1 MTGQIDFKKEAS
13 LSPHPLPTG
22 KTSYVTA
29 HRRVTVSR
37 ADDLSPPAP
46 LRRAWR
52 LSGSIFA
59 CPAFGGSART
69 TPT

>member
-1 MTGQIDFKKEAS
+1 MTGIDFKKRGIA
-13 LSPHPLPTG
+13 LPIPPPTG